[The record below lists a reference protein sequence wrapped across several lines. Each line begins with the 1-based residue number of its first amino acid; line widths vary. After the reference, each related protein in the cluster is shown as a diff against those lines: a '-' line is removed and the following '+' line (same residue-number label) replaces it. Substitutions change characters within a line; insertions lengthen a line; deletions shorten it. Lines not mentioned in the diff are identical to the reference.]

1 MTADRE
7 GRLVDIFGT
16 GTNQP
21 LMQIKRV
28 VYKDSQLTLGEHE
41 HYKTMYP
48 NFFDMILNEI
58 NGDNNDRN
66 WITQFE

>member
-28 VYKDSQLTLGEHE
+28 VYKDSQLMLGDHE
-41 HYKTMYP
+41 HYGKMY
-48 NFFDMILNEI
+48 
-58 NGDNNDRN
+58 
-66 WITQFE
+66 